1 MITVAL
7 KCVESIHIV
16 SHVYSGQGTCL
27 KRHSVGVF
35 FFFFFFFFFFLV
47 LLSFSPTRTRSPFA
61 KVHSILR
68 GACTLMGPMAAPV
81 GYARRWRPCLQPS
94 RLEFQIFTLDAID
107 YRTGRSH
114 EPRSFSPLT
123 DRPERAPT
131 TTLGKKIDHG
141 VLQASRVRQSGPSH
155 D

>member
-1 MITVAL
+1 MITVAV
-7 KCVESIHIV
+7 KCVESINIV
-16 SHVYSGQGTCL
+16 SYMCTEVRVPVRNSTRWEY
-27 KRHSVGVF
+27 F
-35 FFFFFFFFFFLV
+35 FFFFYIYIAPFFLANENV
-47 LLSFSPTRTRSPFA
+47 FTFRQGTFHFTQCLYTD
-61 KVHSILR
+61 
-68 GACTLMGPMAAPV
+68 GGPMRAPV

-107 YRTGRSH
+107 YRTGHSH

-141 VLQASRVRQSGPSH
+141 VLQAFRVRQSGPSH